1 MQRILTSFTAALL
14 LTALGCQ
21 NTTPPPSETDI
32 LTLPWDSLEA
42 KAQNATVQLMMWQGD
57 PFINAYM
64 NDYIKPEV
72 QEQFGID
79 LQISSGQGA
88 QIVQTLLAEIQAGKS
103 ESELDLMWINGETF
117 FQLREIDALF
127 GPWTEKLPNA
137 QYVNFENPFIG
148 VDFQQPVNGM
158 EMPWGNVQMTII
170 YNSEKVPNPP
180 QTMAE
185 LETFVKNNPG
195 RFTFDTQFTGMT
207 FLKALLIEL
216 AGGKEALSGPF
227 DEAKYKRYSAQLWD
241 YINRIKPYFWK
252 EGQTFPEGVAPMHQ
266 MFANGEL
273 WFTMSNNDAEV
284 DNKIQQGLFDT
295 TARAYVPEFG
305 SIQNSHYLG
314 IPKRSGNKA
323 AAMVVAN
330 FMLSPEAQ
338 LQKADPAVWGDGTVL
353 AMRKLPD
360 DWREKFQNLPTRNYS
375 PKRSD
380 IQQYAL
386 MELAPEYMI
395 RLYDDFRTE
404 VIEQ

>member
-1 MQRILTSFTAALL
+1 MLPLVALL
-14 LTALGCQ
+14 ALTFGCQ
-21 NTTPPPSETDI
+21 NASDNTSTVDV
-32 LTLPWDSLEA
+32 LALPWDSLEVQA
-42 KAQNATVQLMMWQGD
+42 RNTSVQLMMWQGD

-64 NDYIKPEV
+64 SEYVQPQV
-72 QEQFGID
+72 QERFGIN

-88 QIVQTLLAEIQAGKS
+88 QIVQTLLAETQASKSKS
-103 ESELDLMWINGETF
+103 ELNLMWINGETF

-148 VDFQQPVNGM
+148 VDFQQPVNGY

-180 QTMAE
+180 QTMGE
-185 LETFVKNNPG
+185 LETFVKNKPG

-216 AGGKEALSGPF
+216 AGGGEALSGSF
-227 DEAKYKRYSAQLWD
+227 DQAKYEQYSTQLWD

-314 IPKRSGNKA
+314 IPKQSGNKA

-338 LQKADPAVWGDGTVL
+338 LQKADPAIWGDGTVL
-353 AMRKLPD
+353 ALQKLPD
-360 DWREKFQNLPTRNYS
+360 DWRAKFQNLPTRKYS
-375 PKRSD
+375 PKRSN
-380 IQQYAL
+380 IQQNAL

-404 VIEQ
+404 VIEE